1 VEIVPTDAIVKPP
14 VIEDMPLTDAVRE
27 AWERRPDVR
36 QSRIDL
42 ENRNIN
48 VRATR
53 NALLPTLNLSGQFG
67 GQSIAG
73 QFTQRTTTT
82 TPTGTFTSTGIPIV
96 DANGVPL
103 TIGGV
108 PAFTATANTT
118 STTTTTVFQGGYS
131 DTLEAL
137 RKFQFPTYGIQF
149 TLSIPIMNRAAQA
162 DNARAQL
169 EQHQAETSFQRLQNA
184 VVVEVRNAQIA
195 LEQNR
200 ARVEAAQ
207 KNRELAERT
216 LDAEQKK
223 YQLGASTIFFV
234 IQAQRDLASAQSA
247 EVSALVSLTK
257 SKVEYERALGRTLD
271 VNRISIADALR
282 DNANRFPFSAPAPKP
297 RFNLAVDK
305 AKF

>member
-1 VEIVPTDAIVKPP
+1 
-14 VIEDMPLTDAVRE
+14 
-27 AWERRPDVR
+27 
-36 QSRIDL
+36 
-42 ENRNIN
+42 
-48 VRATR
+48 
-53 NALLPTLNLSGQFG
+53 
-67 GQSIAG
+67 
-73 QFTQRTTTT
+73 
-82 TPTGTFTSTGIPIV
+82 
-96 DANGVPL
+96 
-103 TIGGV
+103 
-108 PAFTATANTT
+108 
-118 STTTTTVFQGGYS
+118 
-131 DTLEAL
+131 
-137 RKFQFPTYGIQF
+137 
-149 TLSIPIMNRAAQA
+149 MNRAAQA
-162 DNARAQL
+162 ENARAQL

-282 DNANRFPFSAPAPKP
+282 DDANRFPFSAPAPEP
-297 RFNLAVDK
+297 RFSLAVDK